1 MKNQTTNENRSAKS
15 VARACASKAL
25 VVFMSFILVMGTS
38 PFMQI
43 AAAEEASAEQ
53 TANVEV
59 QNFSEPVAT
68 SETSEQAAVDDS
80 SSTTA
85 ATTEQSTTTAEP
97 AASSSTTTEP
107 EASSNTTTTTEQVA
121 TAASAADSNA
131 SVNLVGS
138 SEDEQA
144 STEEDAIML
153 ADSAEDEGL
162 AEGTYGK
169 YTYKK
174 NSLTDAFL
182 NSEYDGFRDPV
193 ATQWLGIAGSFHIT
207 AFDTLTTSS
216 HIYGNVLAKTMSGS
230 NNFGQTKEY
239 ENNYGYKPL
248 SYVQEYTTPSSNP
261 AGIDDGIFVIGSGN
275 TVTKV
280 DNGNHL
286 AINDANK
293 NPVQLNSP
301 KTLIQ
306 DADTAKNPFI
316 DLNAVKTYTTQ
327 VSNNLAKQANVGA
340 EVATEG
346 SNTVINYQGDSGCAY
361 VTLKAS
367 QLNSMNELHIKGM
380 QIGEK
385 DSSAICSV
393 VINVEMDTDTLNL
406 SKVHVILPNGQKAN
420 AGESNSTVG
429 YVMFNIKNS
438 TSAMTINTSDVVLA
452 SVLAPNAT
460 INLGGTAAGTF
471 IGNKVNVTAESH
483 ARPFRGTLKPVT
495 DELSVKKVW
504 RDAYGNVESDEVAN
518 KHDAITVKVYQRSKA
533 KDAAGWGDWSVYE
546 TVTLSKDNSWSKS
559 WSNLPKQDTDGTT
572 YEYKVDEASKTADYD
587 TIVTNDGNVWTI
599 TNQHK
604 AVVNL
609 SVEKK
614 WVDSNDADGKR
625 PESIEVKVTRSV
637 DDAPKDETFE
647 KTLILSANK
656 DDASKD
662 WKASLS
668 DLPAV
673 DANGK
678 EYTYYVD
685 EVKVDGYEV
694 NIESESSI
702 DKYGNVSYSFTLAN
716 THEAQKVA
724 VKVKKVWEDNDNKAE
739 VRPTSIAV
747 QLYTIDDEGNLTA
760 VEGKSATLDE
770 SNKWAVEWTALL
782 ANEGGNT
789 VKYTVRELDPETNE
803 PVESGTKLNNG
814 YTVTYESDG
823 AETST
828 YTYTVTNTYEDD
840 EDELAF
846 SLSGYSMRA
855 ASEEISE
862 PDKICYV
869 DPKIYKVLE
878 GRALKDGEFRFQLID
893 DATGEVK
900 STAANDAAGMVDFD
914 KANDQT
920 GNPENPSC
928 LRFTSAG
935 TYSYTVREDPDQ
947 AKDLS
952 VVYSTEVVKFVTT
965 IGKKDDGSLYEVE
978 SHYVKYANATDAAA
992 GAQGST
998 YKATDHPTITNTVK
1012 PISIALIKTDAD
1024 TGAALAGAT
1033 YGLYRVDDTASTG
1046 AVLVAKATSDASGLM
1061 TFAAGDTCGI
1071 VAGGSY
1077 YFKEI
1082 SAPSGYAVSDTVT
1095 TAFTINKNTDG
1106 TYSLTYEDGTVSNA
1120 AHAGT
1125 AADPIVF
1132 KPGEGVTDKKI
1143 AITFGKVASDGT
1155 ALSGAGLAILDEA
1168 GNKVDAWTTDGT
1180 GHVVTGL
1187 VVGAKYTFTEQT
1199 APEGYTKAADVVFTV
1214 DEYGNVSVV
1223 SGASTNSLMNAY
1235 ATGSTLNLV
1244 DYKQTELENKQTVVR
1259 EKGIN
1264 EKKGTNPTKSS
1275 MPATGDSSRFLV
1287 IPAIVGTLF
1296 VAAGLSARRR
1306 REE

>member
-1 MKNQTTNENRSAKS
+1 
-15 VARACASKAL
+15 
-25 VVFMSFILVMGTS
+25 
-38 PFMQI
+38 
-43 AAAEEASAEQ
+43 
-53 TANVEV
+53 
-59 QNFSEPVAT
+59 
-68 SETSEQAAVDDS
+68 
-80 SSTTA
+80 
-85 ATTEQSTTTAEP
+85 
-97 AASSSTTTEP
+97 
-107 EASSNTTTTTEQVA
+107 
-121 TAASAADSNA
+121 
-131 SVNLVGS
+131 
-138 SEDEQA
+138 
-144 STEEDAIML
+144 
-153 ADSAEDEGL
+153 
-162 AEGTYGK
+162 
-169 YTYKK
+169 
-174 NSLTDAFL
+174 
-182 NSEYDGFRDPV
+182 
-193 ATQWLGIAGSFHIT
+193 
-207 AFDTLTTSS
+207 
-216 HIYGNVLAKTMSGS
+216 
-230 NNFGQTKEY
+230 
-239 ENNYGYKPL
+239 
-248 SYVQEYTTPSSNP
+248 
-261 AGIDDGIFVIGSGN
+261 
-275 TVTKV
+275 
-280 DNGNHL
+280 
-286 AINDANK
+286 
-293 NPVQLNSP
+293 
-301 KTLIQ
+301 
-306 DADTAKNPFI
+306 
-316 DLNAVKTYTTQ
+316 
-327 VSNNLAKQANVGA
+327 
-340 EVATEG
+340 
-346 SNTVINYQGDSGCAY
+346 
-361 VTLKAS
+361 
-367 QLNSMNELHIKGM
+367 
-380 QIGEK
+380 
-385 DSSAICSV
+385 
-393 VINVEMDTDTLNL
+393 
-406 SKVHVILPNGQKAN
+406 
-420 AGESNSTVG
+420 
-429 YVMFNIKNS
+429 
-438 TSAMTINTSDVVLA
+438 
-452 SVLAPNAT
+452 
-460 INLGGTAAGTF
+460 
-471 IGNKVNVTAESH
+471 
-483 ARPFRGTLKPVT
+483 
-495 DELSVKKVW
+495 
-504 RDAYGNVESDEVAN
+504 
-518 KHDAITVKVYQRSKA
+518 
-533 KDAAGWGDWSVYE
+533 
-546 TVTLSKDNSWSKS
+546 
-559 WSNLPKQDTDGTT
+559 
-572 YEYKVDEASKTADYD
+572 
-587 TIVTNDGNVWTI
+587 
-599 TNQHK
+599 
-604 AVVNL
+604 
-609 SVEKK
+609 
-614 WVDSNDADGKR
+614 
-625 PESIEVKVTRSV
+625 
-637 DDAPKDETFE
+637 
-647 KTLILSANK
+647 
-656 DDASKD
+656 
-662 WKASLS
+662 
-668 DLPAV
+668 
-673 DANGK
+673 
-678 EYTYYVD
+678 
-685 EVKVDGYEV
+685 
-694 NIESESSI
+694 
-702 DKYGNVSYSFTLAN
+702 
-716 THEAQKVA
+716 
-724 VKVKKVWEDNDNKAE
+724 
-739 VRPTSIAV
+739 
-747 QLYTIDDEGNLTA
+747 
-760 VEGKSATLDE
+760 
-770 SNKWAVEWTALL
+770 
-782 ANEGGNT
+782 
-789 VKYTVRELDPETNE
+789 
-803 PVESGTKLNNG
+803 
-814 YTVTYESDG
+814 
-823 AETST
+823 
-828 YTYTVTNTYEDD
+828 
-840 EDELAF
+840 
-846 SLSGYSMRA
+846 MRA
-855 ASEEISE
+855 AE

-935 TYSYTVREDPDQ
+935 TYSYTVREDPEQ

-1061 TFAAGDTCGI
+1061 TFAAGDTSGI

-1223 SGASTNSLMNAY
+1223 SGATTNDLMNAY

-1264 EKKGTNPTKSS
+1264 EKRGTNPTKSS